1 MIGEAE
7 PFAPTGLLLPAFNW
21 DSQVRGLC
29 HNAKIAMLSLHDI
42 QQAQQR
48 IRKYVKRTPLLRSRT
63 LSEMLGAN
71 IYLKLEIFQTTGAFK
86 VRGAFNK
93 ILTDLDKAKASG
105 VVAVSGGNH
114 AQAVAYAG
122 KVLGCRAV
130 ILTLKSTPRN
140 YIDATRGYGAEV
152 IQLDDISQCFTKVH
166 EYEQQGLLFVHPFDD
181 PLVMA
186 GQGTLG
192 LEILDDVPD
201 LTDVF
206 VSIGGGGLMS
216 GTAVAI
222 RSQRKVRIW
231 GVETEGADSMARALT
246 AGHPVEIRPTSI
258 AKTLGA
264 PSVSDTTLALARE
277 HLASITV
284 VTDKEAMQAL
294 ELLLERVKVLT
305 EPAASCTLA
314 AAIRLREHF
323 RPDSHIAL
331 ILCGGNLGIEQLC
344 EYHATFPANS

>member
-1 MIGEAE
+1 MITLKDVQEG
-7 PFAPTGLLLPAFNW
+7 
-21 DSQVRGLC
+21 
-29 HNAKIAMLSLHDI
+29 
-42 QQAQQR
+42 QQR
-48 IRKYVKRTPLLRSRT
+48 IRNYVKRTPLIRSRT
-63 LSEMLGAN
+63 LSDLLGAN

-93 ILTDLDKAKASG
+93 ILSHLDIARKSG

-122 KVLGCRAV
+122 KVLGCRAI
-130 ILTLKSTPRN
+130 ILTHKSTPRN
-140 YIDATRGYGAEV
+140 YLEATRGYGAEV
-152 IQLDDISQCFTKVH
+152 VVLDDINSAFDRAH
-166 EYEQQGLLFVHPFDD
+166 DYERQGMLFVHPFDD

-192 LEILDDVPD
+192 LEILEDVPE
-201 LTDVF
+201 LTDLF

-216 GTAVAI
+216 GTALAI
-222 RSQRKVRIW
+222 HSQKKVRVW
-231 GVETEGADSMARALT
+231 GVETEGADCMARALD
-246 AGHPVEIRPTSI
+246 AGHPVEIHPTSI

-264 PSVSDTTLALARE
+264 PSVSDTTLALAKE

-284 VTDKEAMQAL
+284 VSDKETLEAL

-314 AAIRLREHF
+314 AAIRMKEHF
-323 RPDSHIAL
+323 DSTRHVAL
-331 ILCGGNLGIEQLC
+331 ILCGGNLGVEDLC
-344 EYHATFPANS
+344 EYHAKFASGG

>member
-1 MIGEAE
+1 MI
-7 PFAPTGLLLPAFNW
+7 
-21 DSQVRGLC
+21 S
-29 HNAKIAMLSLHDI
+29 LSDI
-42 QQAQQR
+42 RAAQER
-48 IRKYVKRTPLLRSRT
+48 IRPYVKRTTTIRSRT

-71 IYLKLEIFQTTGAFK
+71 MYLKLEMFQTTGAFK

-93 ILTDLDKAKASG
+93 ILAELDAARKNG

-122 KVLGCRAV
+122 KLLGCRTV
-130 ILTLKSTPRN
+130 ILMLHTTPRN
-140 YIDATRGYGAEV
+140 YLDATRGYGSEV
-152 IQLDDISQCFTKVH
+152 VQFDEISQAFAKVR
-166 EYEQQGLLFVHPFDD
+166 EYEHDGMLFVHPFDD

-192 LEILDDVPD
+192 LEILEDVPQ

-222 RSQRKVRIW
+222 RSQKHVRFW
-231 GVETEGADSMARALT
+231 GVETEGADAMARALD

-264 PSVSDTTLALARE
+264 PAVSETTLAIAKQY
-277 HLASITV
+277 LASITV
-284 VTDKEAMQAL
+284 VSDKEAVQAL
-294 ELLLERVKVLT
+294 ALLLERTKVLT
-305 EPAASCTLA
+305 EPSASCTLA
-314 AAIRLREHF
+314 AAIRMKQHF
-323 RPDSHIAL
+323 RPEHHVAL
-331 ILCGGNLGIEQLC
+331 ILCGGNLGVDDLC
-344 EYHATFPANS
+344 EYHAKFLKS

>member
-1 MIGEAE
+1 MISLA
-7 PFAPTGLLLPAFNW
+7 
-21 DSQVRGLC
+21 DVR
-29 HNAKIAMLSLHDI
+29 S
-42 QQAQQR
+42 AQERVQPYVQR
-48 IRKYVKRTPLLRSRT
+48 TATVRNRT
-63 LSEMLGAN
+63 LSEMLGTN
-71 IYLKLEIFQTTGAFK
+71 VYLKLEIFQTTGAFK

-93 ILTDLDKAKASG
+93 ILCELDAARKGG

-122 KVLGCRAV
+122 KVLGCRSL
-130 ILTLKSTPRN
+130 ILTLHTTPRN
-140 YIDATRGYGAEV
+140 YLDATRGYGAELV
-152 IQLDDISQCFTKVH
+152 LLDDIAQAFATAQDYVR
-166 EYEQQGLLFVHPFDD
+166 EGMLFVHPFDD

-192 LEILDDVPD
+192 LEILEDVPD

-222 RSQRKVRIW
+222 RSQKKIRLW
-231 GVETEGADSMARALT
+231 GVETEGADTMARALA
-246 AGHPVEIRPTSI
+246 AGHPVQIRPTSI
-258 AKTLGA
+258 ARTLGA

-284 VTDKEAMQAL
+284 VPDKEAIQAL
-294 ELLLERVKVLT
+294 KILLERAKVLT

-314 AAIRLREHF
+314 AAMKMRDHF
-323 RPDSHIAL
+323 RPDSHVVL
-331 ILCGGNLGIEQLC
+331 VLCGGNLGVDDLC
-344 EYHATFPANS
+344 EYHAKFLTS

>member
-1 MIGEAE
+1 
-7 PFAPTGLLLPAFNW
+7 
-21 DSQVRGLC
+21 
-29 HNAKIAMLSLHDI
+29 MLSLSDV

-48 IRKYVKRTPLLRSRT
+48 IRNYVKRTPLVGSRT
-63 LSEMLGAN
+63 LSELLETN
-71 IYLKLEIFQTTGAFK
+71 VSLKLEIFQTTGAFK

-93 ILTDLDKAKASG
+93 ILSELDRAKASG

-122 KVLGCRAV
+122 KVLACRAV
-130 ILTLKSTPRN
+130 ILTLKKTPRN
-140 YIDATRGYGAEV
+140 YVDATRGYGAEV
-152 IQLDDISQCFTKVH
+152 IQLDDITQCFAKAK

-192 LEILDDVPD
+192 LEILEDVPD

-216 GTAVAI
+216 GVAVAI
-222 RSQRKVRIW
+222 RSQKQVRIW
-231 GVETEGADSMARALT
+231 GIETEGADAMARAL
-246 AGHPVEIRPTSI
+246 AVGHPVEIKPTSI

-264 PSVSDTTLALARE
+264 PSVSDTTLAMAKQ
-277 HLASITV
+277 HLAGITV
-284 VTDKEAMQAL
+284 VSDAEAMQAL

-314 AAIRLREHF
+314 AALRMKHF
-323 RPDSHIAL
+323 RPESHVAL
-331 ILCGGNLGIEQLC
+331 ILCGGNLATQDLC
-344 EYHATFPANS
+344 EYHAAFQKNN